1 MALHPPSEKL
11 SQQMEHEKPR
21 RAAQCGQPGGVIILY
36 VGAYSIQNTTY
47 IKKGPCRNGCTVLAC
62 SFRFFFL
69 QLHQLFPKS
78 IDILKLAVHGRKA
91 DIRHLIDLLEL
102 FHRKLSNA
110 RRGHLAVQRIL

>member
-21 RAAQCGQPGGVIILY
+21 RAAQCGQPGGVIFIR
-36 VGAYSIQNTTY
+36 GCIFNTKHDLQ
-47 IKKGPCRNGCTVLAC
+47 KKGPCRNGCTVLAC

-110 RRGHLAVQRIL
+110 RRSHLAVQRIL